1 MWFCL
6 EGGSCSWRGLSRA
19 ATVGCDGLSPRG
31 SHQSSSRHLWMFLCL
46 WCVGG
51 HPSDTQIASP
61 TVFKTRLIQWG
72 GPPAFPSPAPPPLTF
87 LLQNLRADFLFWHL
101 LRSWAGG
108 QWWRVCVCVEG
119 GSSLWQWAPQKPG
132 LCRWREAAGSAQRRR
147 AHLLS
152 GPGRPVCGQVDE
164 PSWVG
169 AIPLPSLG

>member
-1 MWFCL
+1 M
-6 EGGSCSWRGLSRA
+6 EGFKQG

-31 SHQSSSRHLWMFLCL
+31 SHQSSSRRLWMSLCL

-108 QWWRVCVCVEG
+108 QWWRVCACVWRAVRLFGNGPHRNQGRAG
-119 GSSLWQWAPQKPG
+119 GERPRG
-132 LCRWREAAGSAQRRR
+132 LPKDG
-147 AHLLS
+147 
-152 GPGRPVCGQVDE
+152 GRICCQGLGDPC
-164 PSWVG
+164 VG
-169 AIPLPSLG
+169 K